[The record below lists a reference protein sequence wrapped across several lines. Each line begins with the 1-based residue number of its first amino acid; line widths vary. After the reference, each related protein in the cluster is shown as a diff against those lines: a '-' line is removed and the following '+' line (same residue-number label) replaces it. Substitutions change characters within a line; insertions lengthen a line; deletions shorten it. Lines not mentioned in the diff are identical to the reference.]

1 MIRLARKPSL
11 WVNFLGRLIF
21 GVVWAGA
28 FVALSWFVWPRRAE
42 TPTFILII
50 LGFFDLLAL
59 GVIWDLVVRFW
70 RTLTKK
76 QPIVEIDK
84 TSLTYG
90 STAQLRIVEE
100 HPESVAQMNVH
111 LVGESWVTSDHQSG
125 SQRVIVKSYQS
136 CFDEELL
143 RLNVTQTEPITRMLQ
158 IRMPPAAPAEGVQ
171 WKIVV
176 NTSLR
181 QGGLIQHSYPIPVT

>member
-11 WVNFLGRLIF
+11 WVNFLGRLLF

-28 FVALSWFVWPRRAE
+28 FVALSFFVWPRRAT

-50 LGFFDLLAL
+50 LGFFDLLAV

-70 RTLTKK
+70 RTATNK
-76 QPIVEIDK
+76 QPVLEIDRP
-84 TSLTYG
+84 SLPYG
-90 STAQLRIVEE
+90 GTAQLRILEE
-100 HPESVAQMNVH
+100 HPESLATLTVH
-111 LVGESWVTSDHQSG
+111 LVGQHWVVSEDQSG

-136 CFDEELL
+136 CYDQELL
-143 RLNVTQTEPITRMLQ
+143 RMNVTQMEPVTRMLQ
-158 IRMPPAAPAEGVQ
+158 IQMPAAAPAENVD

-176 NTSLR
+176 NTSLK
-181 QGGLIQHSYPIPVT
+181 QGGLIQHSYPIPVS